1 VGKLLRVIHTLGFP
15 LDFNGN
21 ITRVLGQAIPVA
33 KLGHRVDVLVSNRIP
48 ADSLKR
54 AVRSGINVYLLKGLV
69 NAGEIGWRINNTV
82 SLFMKTIESI
92 NETSNSILHVAAPTP
107 VFKPLVASEAAKL
120 LKKPI
125 VLDLHDPW
133 SSSPF
138 SHNLALMIQTQIMR
152 RVIKNADYILAGH
165 TQLKKLVEKISR
177 KKPVEVISNGV
188 DTELFK
194 PRPRNTQIAR
204 CIGID
209 EEDLVIAFSGHI
221 MEDKGL
227 DILIQSAPLIRQRH
241 PNVKFLIIGDGPARK
256 SMQDLVQKPGL
267 RNAFVFTG
275 YLPQEMV
282 AEYLSLAHLCVAP
295 YKPAGFFKISLPE
308 TPLKAVEYLALG
320 KAVVMSRISDDNVI
334 TRSGGGLQVTPG
346 SVNELASTVSSL
358 AEDESLMKTMGE
370 KGRKYVQENLSWQKI
385 AERLIAIYES
395 LDSSA

>member
-1 VGKLLRVIHTLGFP
+1 VDRLLRVIHTLGFP

-33 KLGHRVDVLVSNRIP
+33 KLGHQVDVLVSNRIP
-48 ADSLKR
+48 KNILKR
-54 AVRSGINVYLLKGLV
+54 AVRSGINIHLLKGLV
-69 NAGEIGWRINNTV
+69 NAGKIGWRINNTIP
-82 SLFMKTIESI
+82 LFMKTLESI
-92 NETSNSILHVAAPTP
+92 NESSNSILHVAAPTP
-107 VFKPLVASEAAKL
+107 VVKPLVASEAAKL

-133 SSSPF
+133 SSNPF
-138 SHNLALMIQTQIMR
+138 SHNLALMLQTQIMR
-152 RVIKNADYILAGH
+152 RVINNADYILAGH
-165 TQLKKLVEKISR
+165 TQLKKLVKKISR

-194 PRPRNTQIAR
+194 PRPPNTHVAR
-204 CIGID
+204 CLGID
-209 EEDLVIAFSGHI
+209 KEDLVIAFSGHI
-221 MEDKGL
+221 LEDKGL
-227 DILIQSAPLIRQRH
+227 DILIQSAPLIRRRH
-241 PNVKFLIIGDGPARK
+241 PNAKFLIIGDGPARK
-256 SMQDLVQKPGL
+256 NIQDLVQKSGL
-267 RNAFVFTG
+267 HSVFVFTG

-282 AEYLSLAHLCVAP
+282 PEYLSLAHLCVAP

-320 KAVVMSRISDDNVI
+320 KTVVMSRISDDNVI

-370 KGRKYVQENLSWQKI
+370 KGRKYVQENLSWKKI
-385 AERLIAIYES
+385 GAK
-395 LDSSA
+395 